1 MKTYPKS
8 FPLLFF
14 ILISSFSFAQKRDS
28 LNAKQ
33 VDADTLIYIGGF
45 TKEKAKT
52 DIEKGLIQLFL
63 QGGII
68 SASTKDGDQ
77 AFCEK
82 YNLVFKS
89 RTCVDHPLNYNLEM
103 FNYLDEKYGI
113 GWRKEIRQDVI
124 GLKVHIKIKQ

>member
-33 VDADTLIYIGGF
+33 VDSDTLIYIGGF
-45 TKEKAKT
+45 TKEKAKS
-52 DIEKGLIQLFL
+52 DIQKGLIQLFL
-63 QGGII
+63 PGGII
-68 SASTKDGDQ
+68 SAPTKDGDQ

-82 YNLVFKS
+82 YNLGYKS
-89 RTCVDHPLNYNLEM
+89 TTCTDHPLNYNLEM
-103 FNYLDEKYGI
+103 FHYLDETYGMD
-113 GWRKEIRQDVI
+113 WRKEIRQDVI
-124 GLKVHIKIKQ
+124 GLKIHINIKQ

>member
-1 MKTYPKS
+1 MKTK
-8 FPLLFF
+8 LQLLTLFF
-14 ILISSFSFAQKRDS
+14 SIFLSSFSFAQKRDS

-68 SASTKDGDQ
+68 SAETKLGDKE
-77 AFCEK
+77 FCEK

-103 FNYLDEKYGI
+103 FNYLDEKYGTS
-113 GWRKEIRQDVI
+113 WRNEIRQDVI
-124 GLKVHIKIKQ
+124 GLKIKH